1 MNLLLVSASRGIPFG
16 TGKTVIHGYGG
27 MFYMPMQ
34 FGFGLVSN
42 IPAYQSYN
50 VNVFQVPLAYP
61 QDNPPLPA
69 GTQNVSIFPQHP
81 RDPVPRTGWSAFS
94 RRSRRIPC

>member
-1 MNLLLVSASRGIPFG
+1 
-16 TGKTVIHGYGG
+16 
-27 MFYMPMQ
+27 MQ

-42 IPAYQSYN
+42 NADYQSYN

-61 QDNPPLPA
+61 QQNPPLPA

-81 RDPVPRTGWSAFS
+81 RDPLSTNWLVGIQQDIAS
-94 RRSRRIPC
+94 